1 MYRANGGYEALKKV
15 LDSMSPDD
23 VINEVKKSALRGRG
37 GAGFPTGMKWSF
49 VPKDSP
55 KPKYVVCNADESEP
69 GTFKDR
75 YLMERDPHMLIEGM
89 LIAAY
94 ALGAKTNY
102 IYTRGEYKYLID
114 IMDVALEEARAAGLL
129 GDKIL
134 GTDFSCEIYTHT
146 GAGAYICGE
155 ETALLSSLEGHAR
168 TSAHEASLP
177 CCLRSV
183 CVPDRRQ
190 QRRDADR
197 RARHHQDGRRGL
209 SETRNRKE
217 RRHKA
222 LVRLRSRQ
230 SSRRL
235 RTADGLRRHGKVHH
249 GRLRRNART
258 ARN

>member
-1 MYRANGGYEALKKV
+1 MLFTVHDLRFTKHMFIGAIGCEPFNSREFIWRTRGRSDVYRRNGGYEALKKV

-114 IMDVALEEARAAGLL
+114 IMDVALDRSARGWICWA
-129 GDKIL
+129 
-134 GTDFSCEIYTHT
+134 TRFSAPISPARSTRT
-146 GAGAYICGE
+146 PAP
-155 ETALLSSLEGHAR
+155 AL
-168 TSAHEASLP
+168 TSA
-177 CCLRSV
+177 V
-183 CVPDRRQ
+183 KRR
-190 QRRDADR
+190 RC
-197 RARHHQDGRRGL
+197 
-209 SETRNRKE
+209 
-217 RRHKA
+217 
-222 LVRLRSRQ
+222 
-230 SSRRL
+230 
-235 RTADGLRRHGKVHH
+235 
-249 GRLRRNART
+249 
-258 ARN
+258 